1 MPAAD
6 SALLRR
12 PATELAAL
20 IHRGELAAV
29 DLVAAAL
36 ARIGALD
43 GRVNAFVD
51 LWAEEALETAA
62 AIGPGDPRPFAG
74 VPTAIKNNR
83 GVAGKR
89 LTFGSSF
96 PGEAT
101 ASEDAHV
108 TRRLREAGFVL
119 LGATNLPEWGITP
132 VTEPRRFGPTRNPW
146 DLARTPGG
154 SSGGSAA
161 AVASGML
168 PVAHGNDGGGSIRI
182 PAACCGLVGL
192 KPQRGRIS
200 LAPGLGFH
208 LLVSDGMLTRSVGD
222 AAATLDVL
230 AGAVVGDF
238 ASPPPPALPFATA
251 AARGARGDLRA
262 LRVGLVLDPPIGEP
276 PSAVDAEAARRAASL
291 LAELGHEV
299 EEVRA
304 PWRIPFDLLG
314 ASFGPATVSGIR
326 ELERSTGRACT
337 PDDVESLSWAL
348 WEQGT
353 AVRAIDYLVA
363 DGQLQ
368 RLARTVLAWADD
380 YDLLVTPALG
390 SAPVAIGVL
399 DPNGPDPLDGFA
411 RGGDFTPYTAI
422 SNVTGCP
429 AIALPLF
436 ERPAGDPAA
445 GMPLG
450 VQLIGRPA
458 GEEELLAVSAQ
469 LEAALPW
476 HERVAPLALETAG
489 G

>member
-200 LAPGLGFH
+200 LAPG
-208 LLVSDGMLTRSVGD
+208 S
-222 AAATLDVL
+222 
-230 AGAVVGDF
+230 
-238 ASPPPPALPFATA
+238 ASTCW
-251 AARGARGDLRA
+251 
-262 LRVGLVLDPPIGEP
+262 
-276 PSAVDAEAARRAASL
+276 SA
-291 LAELGHEV
+291 
-299 EEVRA
+299 
-304 PWRIPFDLLG
+304 
-314 ASFGPATVSGIR
+314 
-326 ELERSTGRACT
+326 
-337 PDDVESLSWAL
+337 
-348 WEQGT
+348 
-353 AVRAIDYLVA
+353 
-363 DGQLQ
+363 
-368 RLARTVLAWADD
+368 
-380 YDLLVTPALG
+380 
-390 SAPVAIGVL
+390 
-399 DPNGPDPLDGFA
+399 
-411 RGGDFTPYTAI
+411 
-422 SNVTGCP
+422 TGC
-429 AIALPLF
+429 
-436 ERPAGDPAA
+436 
-445 GMPLG
+445 
-450 VQLIGRPA
+450 
-458 GEEELLAVSAQ
+458 
-469 LEAALPW
+469 
-476 HERVAPLALETAG
+476 
-489 G
+489 